1 MNGTD
6 HNLVVRP
13 VADSDSADLIALI
26 ETVFGE
32 YPNCY
37 LDVDK
42 EMPELRAP
50 AHAAREDDCRWWVA
64 EAEGAVVGSCA
75 AVPDDDA
82 GTMELKRLYVAK
94 SARRQGLAAHLVSL
108 VESEARKR
116 GARRLVLWSD
126 TRFADAHRLYER
138 LGFVKQP
145 RTRAL
150 PDISNTI
157 EFHYIKELTP

>member
-1 MNGTD
+1 MAGAVSD
-6 HNLVVRP
+6 LVIRP
-13 VADSDSADLIALI
+13 VADSDSAALIALI

-37 LDVDK
+37 LDIDK

-50 AHAAREDDCRWWVA
+50 ARATREDDSRWWVA
-64 EAEGAVVGSCA
+64 ESDGAVVGSCA
-75 AVPDDDA
+75 LFPDDDD
-82 GTMELKRLYVAK
+82 TIELKRLYVAK
-94 SARRQGLAAHLVSL
+94 DARRRGLAAQLVAL
-108 VESEARKR
+108 VEEEAK
-116 GARRLVLWSD
+116 ARRARRIVLWSD

-138 LGFVKQP
+138 LGYSKQP

-157 EFHYIKELTP
+157 EFQYVKELTP

>member
-1 MNGTD
+1 MAETAND
-6 HNLVVRP
+6 LVIRP
-13 VADSDSADLIALI
+13 VADSDSAALIALI

-37 LDVDK
+37 LDIDN

-50 AHAAREDDCRWWVA
+50 ARAAREDESRWWVA
-64 EAEGAVVGSCA
+64 ESDGAVVGSCA
-75 AVPDDDA
+75 VFQDEDD
-82 GTMELKRLYVAK
+82 TVELKRLYVAK
-94 SARRQGLAAHLVSL
+94 EARRQGLAAHLVSL
-108 VESEARKR
+108 VEAEAKNRAAKR
-116 GARRLVLWSD
+116 VVLWSD

-138 LGFVKQP
+138 LGFAKQP

-157 EFHYIKELTP
+157 EFQYIKELTP